1 MLRTVGLTALVTL
14 SLAACSSVAEPPFS
28 LVNSE
33 PPFEIRDYAPMLVAE
48 TTTTGDRDQAVNAGF
63 RVLADFIFG
72 NNRAQA
78 EIAMTAPVTQAKGE
92 DIAMTAPVT
101 QTETGGAWTIG
112 FVMPANYTS
121 ATLPLPNDPRVTIRE
136 IASRRIAVV
145 VYSGLSGDDEVRA
158 QTAALQTWMGQMNLT
173 AAGSPVVARYD
184 PPWTLPMFRRNEI
197 QIEIREPAA
206 S

>member
-1 MLRTVGLTALVTL
+1 MLRAAAFAAFIAITL
-14 SLAACSSVAEPPFS
+14 SGCSSVAEPSFS
-28 LVNSE
+28 VVQAE

-48 TTTTGDRDQAVNAGF
+48 TKARGDRDQAVNAGF

-72 NNRAQA
+72 SNTART

-92 DIAMTAPVT
+92 EIAMTAPVT
-101 QTETGGAWTIG
+101 QAGEDGAWTIG
-112 FVMPANYTS
+112 FVMPANYTM

-136 IASRRIAVV
+136 VAARRVAVV
-145 VYSGLSGDDEVRA
+145 VYPGSSGETEVRA
-158 QTAALQTWMGQMNLT
+158 KTAALQLWMRRMGLD

-197 QIEIREPAA
+197 QIEVTAPA
-206 S
+206 SR